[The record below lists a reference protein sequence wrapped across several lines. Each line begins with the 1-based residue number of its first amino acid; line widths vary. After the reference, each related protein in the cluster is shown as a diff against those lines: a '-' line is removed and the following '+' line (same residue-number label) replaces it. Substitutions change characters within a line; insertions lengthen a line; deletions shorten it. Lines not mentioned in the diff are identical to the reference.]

1 MDEPEREVLLQ
12 RLWPWLMR
20 LTVALALVNLV
31 IALVVRLWGP
41 SLHPAFVDSHTWLL
55 FLVTGLS
62 LGAQAFMM
70 RYVRCVLGE
79 PGGRDGGASANH
91 VRLRRRWRRSLLG
104 ERHAACHRR
113 VARSTGACWRG
124 DDGELQVAAMV

>member
-1 MDEPEREVLLQ
+1 MDEPEREALLQ

-41 SLHPAFVDSHTWLL
+41 SLHPAFVDTHTWLL

-70 RYVRCVLGE
+70 AYVRRVLGD
-79 PGGRDGGASANH
+79 GDGRDHGASIANARARR
-91 VRLRRRWRRSLLG
+91 RLRRSQLG

-113 VARSTGACWRG
+113 VARWSAECWRG
-124 DDGELQVAAMV
+124 PGSGLPGVVTA

>member
-1 MDEPEREVLLQ
+1 MDEPEREALLQ
-12 RLWPWLMR
+12 RLWPWLIR
-20 LTVALALVNLV
+20 LTAALAAANLV
-31 IALVVRLWGP
+31 IAVVVRVWGP

-70 RYVRCVLGE
+70 RYVRRVLGE
-79 PGGRDGGASANH
+79 GAGHDDGASACH

-124 DDGELQVAAMV
+124 HEAGLPDAAMV